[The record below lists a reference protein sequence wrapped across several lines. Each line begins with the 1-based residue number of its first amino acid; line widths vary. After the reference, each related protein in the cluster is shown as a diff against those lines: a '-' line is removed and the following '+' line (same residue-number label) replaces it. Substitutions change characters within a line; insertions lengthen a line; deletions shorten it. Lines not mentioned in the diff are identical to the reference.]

1 MSAAH
6 DIEFPP
12 KELAETV
19 MRRRGR
25 LSVFREIDAS
35 RTAFVVIDM
44 QNAFVAEGAPMEV
57 PAARA
62 IVPSIN
68 RIAGELRA
76 AGGEVI
82 WVVTT
87 LAPQGPNA
95 WPIYYEHF
103 FRPERRAA
111 HQGALAEG
119 SALHALHPTLDVK
132 PQDRTLSKNRFSAF
146 IQGASALE
154 AELRERNRDTVLVG
168 GTLTNT
174 CCESTA
180 RDAMMRGF
188 KVIMVLDANA
198 APSDQDHLVGLWTV
212 YQSFGDVR
220 SADEVCA
227 MIRGARLD

>member
-1 MSAAH
+1 MH
-6 DIEFPP
+6 RIDFPP

-25 LSVFREIDAS
+25 LGVFSEIDAR
-35 RTAFVVIDM
+35 RTALIVIDM

-57 PAARA
+57 PTARA
-62 IVPSIN
+62 IVPNVN
-68 RIAGELRA
+68 RLAAELRR

-82 WVVTT
+82 WIVTT
-87 LAPQGPNA
+87 LAPEGPNA

-103 FRPERRAA
+103 FRPERRPV
-111 HQGALAEG
+111 HQAALAEG
-119 SALHALHPTLDVK
+119 APLHALYPALDID
-132 PQDRTLSKNRFSAF
+132 PRDRILGKNRFSAF
-146 IQGASALE
+146 IQGACELE
-154 AELRERNRDTVLVG
+154 VELRGRARDTILIG

-188 KVIMVLDANA
+188 KVIMVSDANA

-220 SADEVCA
+220 RTDEVCA
-227 MIRGARLD
+227 MIRGERLD